1 MDSALSF
8 PAMEHFVRRK
18 NNIRAKAILIACA
31 FLLAG
36 CASAAQLTAE
46 KEDQLAAAGFVQKPA
61 NTPEREDMLKRLPSQ
76 QFARHVDGDD
86 VTYVYADPLV
96 CNCLY
101 VGTQTAY
108 GQYMRYLQAKRLVE
122 EQRSAALMYSDPT
135 WNWGAWGPW
144 GPGFGFR
151 RGFGW

>member
-1 MDSALSF
+1 M
-8 PAMEHFVRRK
+8 RK
-18 NNIRAKAILIACA
+18 NKKGARAILAACA

-46 KEDQLAAAGFVQKPA
+46 REDQLAAAGFVQKPA
-61 NTPEREDMLKRLPSQ
+61 NTPEREDMLKRLPPQ
-76 QFARHVDGDD
+76 QFVRRVDGDE
-86 VTYVYADPLV
+86 VTYVYADALV

-101 VGTQTAY
+101 VGTQAAY

-122 EQRSAALMYSDPT
+122 EQRNAALMYADPA

-151 RGFGW
+151 PGFGW